1 MNEVSSVTPSP
12 TEAEGTEAAA
22 DLPGRSKKSRRP
34 PKRHLSEVL
43 AEIAADTSREAITVT
58 EIVRILEGRARA
70 ALILL
75 FAAPNVLPAPPGISS
90 VLGLPLLYLTT
101 QLMLGRMP
109 WLPKVI
115 GNRGL
120 PIATFASLVDR
131 AEPILTRAERLL
143 RPRWS
148 PVVSGTGERLLGLMC
163 LALALVLTLPVPL
176 GNMLPAFAICIIA
189 LGVLERDG
197 LWASVGVAV
206 GIGALALS
214 ATVIWG
220 LVKAGI
226 FILKGA
232 FA

>member
-1 MNEVSSVTPSP
+1 MNETTPVPPPLPEAEP
-12 TEAEGTEAAA
+12 TEGEAEGS
-22 DLPGRSKKSRRP
+22 GRSRKGKRP
-34 PKRHLSEVL
+34 PRRHLSEVL

-58 EIVRILEGRARA
+58 EIVRILGGRARA

-120 PIATFASLVDR
+120 PIATFATMVDR
-131 AEPILTRAERLL
+131 VDPILTRAERLL
-143 RPRWS
+143 IPRLSW
-148 PVVSGTGERLLGLMC
+148 VVSETGERLLGLMC
-163 LALALVLTLPVPL
+163 LTLALVLTLPVPL
-176 GNMLPAFAICIIA
+176 GNMLPALAICVIA
-189 LGVLERDG
+189 LGLLERDG
-197 LWASVGVAV
+197 LWAAIGVCFGV
-206 GIGALALS
+206 GALALS

-220 LVKAGI
+220 LAKASL

>member
-1 MNEVSSVTPSP
+1 MNEGSSVTPP
-12 TEAEGTEAAA
+12 TTEAEGTEASA
-22 DLPGRSKKSRRP
+22 DIPGRSRKSRRP
-34 PKRHLSEVL
+34 PRRHLSEVL

-101 QLMLGRMP
+101 QMMLGRMP

-120 PIATFASLVDR
+120 PLSTFASLVDR
-131 AEPILTRAERLL
+131 AQPILTRAERLL
-143 RPRWS
+143 QPRWW
-148 PVVSGTGERLLGLMC
+148 VVVGPTGERVLGAVC
-163 LALALVLTLPVPL
+163 LVLAVVLTLPVPL
-176 GNMLPAFAICIIA
+176 GNMLPALAICVIA
-189 LGVLERDG
+189 LGALERDG
-197 LWASVGVAV
+197 LWASIGVLIGV
-206 GIGALALS
+206 GALALT
-214 ATVIWG
+214 ATVVWG
-220 LVKAGI
+220 LIKAGV
-226 FILKGA
+226 FILQGA